1 MRVLL
6 VEDDALIASGIQDAL
21 RRQAYQVD
29 WIADGQQALRGAL
42 DNPFDLIILD
52 LGLPTL
58 DGLEVLDQLRKK
70 QNTTPIIIVSARD
83 STRHRIDGLNAG
95 ADDYLIKPFDVEELF
110 ARIRVIERR
119 ASGAATNHI
128 QLGQLTL
135 DLNSL
140 TVTYQQAE
148 ISLQRREFSLLKK
161 LMENP
166 KQVFTREQLEETL
179 YGWTSDIGS
188 NTIDVHVH
196 SLRKK
201 LYPDVIKTLRGIGYR
216 IDPSLS
222 TP

>member
-1 MRVLL
+1 VRVLL
-6 VEDDALIASGIQDAL
+6 VEDDELIASGVQDAL
-21 RRQAYQVD
+21 RRHAYQVD
-29 WIADGQQALRGAL
+29 WIADGKLALHAAR

-52 LGLPTL
+52 LGLPNL
-58 DGLEVLDQLRKK
+58 DGLDVLGQLRKM
-70 QNTTPIIIVSARD
+70 QNLTPVIIISARD
-83 STRHRIDGLNAG
+83 ATHHRIAGLNAG
-95 ADDYLIKPFDVEELF
+95 ADDYLIKPFDLEELF

-128 QLGQLTL
+128 QLGQLVL

-140 TVTYQQAE
+140 AVTYQGKE
-148 ISLQRREFSLLKK
+148 IALQRREFSLLKK
-161 LMENP
+161 LMESP

-201 LYPDVIKTLRGIGYR
+201 LYPEVIKTLRGVGYR
-216 IDPSLS
+216 IDPSVS
-222 TP
+222 PS